1 MPTADPAAI
10 QLIVKVAM
18 GVFVGCLTLYV
29 VLVLLKSRVA
39 GFRGDYMR
47 VVDTIALS
55 QNARLSLVEVF
66 HGDLYLISVNNDRVT
81 LLDKVT
87 NTEVVEKVRYPRGR
101 PAQMA
106 SGS

>member
-1 MPTADPAAI
+1 MPNADPAAI
-10 QLIVKVAM
+10 AMIVKIAI
-18 GVFVGCLTLYV
+18 GVFIACLMLYI

-55 QNARLSLVEVF
+55 QTARLSLVEVF

-106 SGS
+106 NNS

>member
-1 MPTADPAAI
+1 MPVNDPEAMK
-10 QLIVKVAM
+10 LIVKVAM
-18 GVFVGCLTLYV
+18 GVFVGCLALYV

-66 HGDLYLISVNNDRVT
+66 HGDLYLVSVNNDKVQ
-81 LLDKVT
+81 LVDKVT

-101 PAQMA
+101 PQVA

>member
-1 MPTADPAAI
+1 MPTAEPSI
-10 QLIVKVAM
+10 RFVVLVAT
-18 GVFVGCLTLYV
+18 GVFVGCLTLYI

-66 HGDLYLISVNNDRVT
+66 QGDLYLISVNNDRVA

-101 PAQMA
+101 PTQMA
-106 SGS
+106 SDS